1 MDPPDPEPPLRPLQ
15 GQRTKKEL
23 TRETR
28 QRIVSRLLN
37 ELKDHGNEGRF
48 ARGTIPVV
56 AQDFHV
62 CTRTIRRVWARA
74 VENFENPDICQFRSS
89 PQKHRCG
96 RPKKWNHDE
105 VREAVKLIPLFQRR
119 TIRDL
124 AAALGIPKS
133 TLFAMKCDKDDP
145 VIIPCT
151 SALKPA
157 LTPQHELLRV
167 SFCLTKIDPV
177 TRLYDDYYQSIH
189 VDEKWFFITEE
200 ELHLYIAPGEN
211 VPVRRCQNKNHILKV
226 MFLSAVA
233 RPRFN
238 AQGEC
243 TFDGKIGMFPFVERV
258 AAQRASRNR
267 ARGHVETKLLPV
279 NKNRYREFMIQKVIP
294 AIREKWPCRNR
305 DIVIQQDGASSHIAE
320 DDPAFVAAATEG
332 LWNISLLTQSP
343 KSPDLNVLDLSFFQA
358 LQSHQ
363 WRNGFA
369 NTLDELIVRVQQAY
383 EMFEPRTLDFA
394 FLTLQCCVDDVLCN
408 YGDNDY
414 EIRHMGKEAMLR
426 DGTLP
431 VSIVPSA
438 GALEVFDMME
448 G

>member
-1 MDPPDPEPPLRPLQ
+1 
-15 GQRTKKEL
+15 
-23 TRETR
+23 
-28 QRIVSRLLN
+28 
-37 ELKDHGNEGRF
+37 
-48 ARGTIPVV
+48 
-56 AQDFHV
+56 
-62 CTRTIRRVWARA
+62 
-74 VENFENPDICQFRSS
+74 
-89 PQKHRCG
+89 
-96 RPKKWNHDE
+96 
-105 VREAVKLIPLFQRR
+105 
-119 TIRDL
+119 
-124 AAALGIPKS
+124 
-133 TLFAMKCDKDDP
+133 MKCDKDDP

-167 SFCLTKIDPV
+167 SFCLTEIDPV
-177 TRLYDDYYQSIH
+177 TRLYDDYYQQSIH

-200 ELHLYIAPGEN
+200 ELHLYIAP
-211 VPVRRCQNKNHILKV
+211 VRRCQKKNHILKV
-226 MFLSAVA
+226 MFLSGFA

-258 AAQRASRNR
+258 AAQRASRNL
-267 ARGHVETKLLPV
+267 ARGHVERKLLPV

-343 KSPDLNVLDLSFFQA
+343 KSPDLNVLDLSFFRA

-369 NTLDELIVRVQQAY
+369 NTLDELLMRVQQAY
-383 EMFEPRTLDFA
+383 EMFEPTTRSGIWVKRPCFEMVHSQ
-394 FLTLQCCVDDVLCN
+394 FQ
-408 YGDNDY
+408 
-414 EIRHMGKEAMLR
+414 
-426 DGTLP
+426 
-431 VSIVPSA
+431 
-438 GALEVFDMME
+438 
-448 G
+448 